1 MSPKGDATID
11 LINSHQA
18 LPLRIHITHHY
29 TENQASSVHG
39 FGFHNQTHPI
49 QSRPCLH
56 RQALGL
62 KTEKLLE
69 QEVQYL

>member
-18 LPLRIHITHHY
+18 LPLRFHITHHY
-29 TENQASSVHG
+29 TENQASSVHA
-39 FGFHNQTHPI
+39 FGFHDQTHPV
-49 QSRPCLH
+49 QSRSCLH
-56 RQALGL
+56 RQALGVG
-62 KTEKLLE
+62 EKLLE